1 MRRTKVLSVIV
12 ISIVSLLVM
21 MYVEKVIQ
29 PGYWIKS
36 LVKIVMFM
44 GGMLLYAFMFRKDMA
59 ELIGLKMKKPSKK
72 LVLSVVF
79 AYAGIIILYLLLKDH
94 IDLMSIRDQLLAKEH
109 LSRDN
114 FLFIFSYIILVN
126 SFLEESFFRGFI
138 YNALKDEGFGM
149 LGVVFSALMFA
160 LYHISIVDTWFSS
173 VLVFF
178 SIAGL
183 CVIGAFLQYIA
194 IKEDNLLGSWLVHA
208 AANLAINTIG
218 TIMLFR

>member
-44 GGMLLYAFMFRKDMA
+44 GGMLLYAFMFRKDMV

-72 LVLSVVF
+72 LILSVVF

-94 IDLMSIRDQLLAKEH
+94 IDLISIRDQLLAKEH

-149 LGVVFSALMFA
+149 LGMVFSALMFA

-173 VLVFF
+173 LLVFL